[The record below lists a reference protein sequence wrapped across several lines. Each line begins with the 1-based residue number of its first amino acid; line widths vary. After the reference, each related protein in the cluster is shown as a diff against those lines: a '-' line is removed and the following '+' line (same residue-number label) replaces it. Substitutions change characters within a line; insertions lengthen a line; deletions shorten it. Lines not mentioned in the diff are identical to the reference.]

1 MEAFGHAL
9 SNMQVWYA
17 HPLITGFMTRSLP
30 AGYESLPGYADR
42 GWPTCESSWIAL
54 AKVKR
59 AVSWAPVFDVVGDV
73 QYRRQPPMTP
83 AALARLVASKRFTS
97 KKGDLPMVI
106 ELNTRTI
113 ISLFRDVVELGYTG
127 LDWGDKEMVQLCKV
141 LPFCRSLTK
150 LLLYQNKFGD
160 ESMIALAGAVSKG
173 ALPQCTSIELS
184 GNPASLESKHA
195 VKDALKRRWLDGEFL
210 AAHFNEATSLDMSG
224 MEWGDAEMTK
234 LAAALIYCHAKG
246 ALARCTLIDLSN
258 NPASDESKK
267 SVQRALKDRWLDG
280 DFIIKNLSDVQSLNC
295 SGLGWGDAEMLKL
308 ASAIEHAHAS
318 GALPKCTDIGMFGN
332 PASDEAQQAV
342 EDAIASRQ

>member
-9 SNMQVWYA
+9 SNMQLWYA

-54 AKVKR
+54 AKAKR
-59 AVSWAPVFDVVGDV
+59 LVSWAPVFDVVGDV

-150 LLLYQNKFGD
+150 LLLYQEQVWRREYDCLGGCGVQGG
-160 ESMIALAGAVSKG
+160 AG
-173 ALPQCTSIELS
+173 P
-184 GNPASLESKHA
+184 
-195 VKDALKRRWLDGEFL
+195 
-210 AAHFNEATSLDMSG
+210 
-224 MEWGDAEMTK
+224 
-234 LAAALIYCHAKG
+234 
-246 ALARCTLIDLSN
+246 
-258 NPASDESKK
+258 
-267 SVQRALKDRWLDG
+267 
-280 DFIIKNLSDVQSLNC
+280 
-295 SGLGWGDAEMLKL
+295 
-308 ASAIEHAHAS
+308 
-318 GALPKCTDIGMFGN
+318 
-332 PASDEAQQAV
+332 
-342 EDAIASRQ
+342 

>member
-9 SNMQVWYA
+9 SNMQLWYA

-59 AVSWAPVFDVVGDV
+59 VVSWAPVFDVVGDA

-127 LDWGDKEMVQLCKV
+127 LDWGDAEMVQLCKV
-141 LPFCRSLTK
+141 LPFCGSLTK
-150 LLLYQNKFGD
+150 LMLYKNKFGD
-160 ESMIALAGAVSKG
+160 ESMIALAGVVSKG
-173 ALPQCTSIELS
+173 ALDK
-184 GNPASLESKHA
+184 LEVS
-195 VKDALKRRWLDGEFL
+195 W
-210 AAHFNEATSLDMSG
+210 
-224 MEWGDAEMTK
+224 
-234 LAAALIYCHAKG
+234 
-246 ALARCTLIDLSN
+246 
-258 NPASDESKK
+258 
-267 SVQRALKDRWLDG
+267 
-280 DFIIKNLSDVQSLNC
+280 
-295 SGLGWGDAEMLKL
+295 
-308 ASAIEHAHAS
+308 
-318 GALPKCTDIGMFGN
+318 
-332 PASDEAQQAV
+332 
-342 EDAIASRQ
+342 